1 MSQFQALIRSRDN
14 HLNIQTLILVVF
26 IDAIMPMLELT
37 NSKVENVPCTNMT
50 RKIVLLIM

>member
-14 HLNIQTLILVVF
+14 PLNIQTLILVVF

-37 NSKVENVPCTNMT
+37 NSKVENVPCTNVT

>member
-14 HLNIQTLILVVF
+14 PLNIQILILVVF

-37 NSKVENVPCTNMT
+37 NGKVENVPCTNMT

>member
-14 HLNIQTLILVVF
+14 PLNIQTLILVVF
-26 IDAIMPMLELT
+26 IDVIMPMLELT
-37 NSKVENVPCTNMT
+37 NNKVENVPCTNMT

>member
-1 MSQFQALIRSRDN
+1 MSQFQTLIRPRDN
-14 HLNIQTLILVVF
+14 PLNIQTLILVVF

>member
-14 HLNIQTLILVVF
+14 PLNIQTLILVVF

-37 NSKVENVPCTNMT
+37 NSKVENAPCTNMT